1 MRLFPSRRRPGFHA
15 GDDLQAGIAVRLDGV
30 RSEALETGRSR
41 LIATAL
47 AFVAVF
53 GTIAVRLVD
62 VSVLDHQPP
71 RQSGPAK
78 ARADGIEMDRADITD
93 RNGVLLASS
102 LPTVSLFARPDD
114 IRAARVDVE
123 QAAVRLTEILPELDV
138 AETAAALSSSRQF
151 VYLRRN
157 LTPRQHQDV
166 NALGIPGLQFEKGES
181 RVYPHGSL
189 LAHVVGMTDIDNT
202 GIAGVEKRFES
213 VLHES
218 REPLM
223 LSIDIRV
230 QTLVRDEL
238 ARAVAEFRAIGATGM
253 VMDVRTG
260 ELLAMVSLPDF
271 DPNDPPPGTDPAL
284 FNRATKG
291 AYEMGS
297 TFKLFNTAVALD
309 SGRINVTSSF
319 DATKPLVF
327 AGHVIHDDH
336 AQNRWMS
343 VPEILIHSSN
353 IGSAR
358 MALEV
363 GTEAQRAFMA
373 RIGMLAPPAIELP
386 EVGAPLVPNPWRE
399 INTITISFGHG
410 LSVTPLQLLAGTAAL
425 INGGEYR
432 SPTLLAHAPDEQIQ
446 GVRVIKPKTSAQ
458 IRDLMRMVVT
468 EGTGKKAD
476 VPGYE
481 VGGKTGTAE
490 KVGRGGYRRKAV
502 LSSFI
507 AAFPMDDPR
516 YVVLVMVDEPQA
528 TRETF
533 GFIAA
538 GWTAAPSAGRIIA
551 QIAPLLGLMPKPT
564 APPQPVAERNRDGR
578 PATANSQ
585 TGGHDVAAVD

>member
-1 MRLFPSRRRPGFHA
+1 MSLFPSRRRTGFHA
-15 GDDLQAGIAVRLDGV
+15 GDDLQAGVAVRLDGV

-41 LIATAL
+41 LLATAL
-47 AFVAVF
+47 VFVLVF
-53 GTIAVRLVD
+53 GAIAVRLVD
-62 VSVLDHQPP
+62 VTLLDHGGN
-71 RQSGPAK
+71 SGAGTGGG
-78 ARADGIEMDRADITD
+78 RSSGVEMARADITD

-114 IRAARVDVE
+114 LRTARADPVE
-123 QAAVRLTEILPELDV
+123 AATRLVGVLPELDV
-138 AETAAALSSSRQF
+138 ADVAALLGSNRQF
-151 VYLRRN
+151 AYLRRN
-157 LTPRQHQDV
+157 LTPRQYQDV
-166 NALGIPGLQFEKGES
+166 NALGIPGLQFEKGET
-181 RVYPHGSL
+181 RVYPHGPL
-189 LAHVVGMTDIDNT
+189 LAHVVGMTDIDNV
-202 GIAGVEKRFES
+202 GIAGIEKRFETTLRDS
-213 VLHES
+213 H
-218 REPLM
+218 EPLT

-230 QTLVRDEL
+230 QTIVRDQL
-238 ARAVAEFRAIGATGM
+238 LRAVEEFRAIGATGM

-297 TFKLFNTAVALD
+297 TFKLFNTAMALE
-309 SGRINVTSSF
+309 SGRITMNSSF

-327 AGHVIHDDH
+327 AGRVIHDDH
-336 AQNRWMS
+336 AQNRWMT

-363 GTEAQRAFMA
+363 GTEAQRAFLG

-425 INGGEYR
+425 VNGGEYHA
-432 SPTLLAHAPDEQIQ
+432 PTLLAHPAGEQTPAF
-446 GVRVIKPKTSAQ
+446 RVVKPATSAQ
-458 IRDLMRMVVT
+458 MRQLMRMVVAD
-468 EGTGKKAD
+468 GTGKKAD
-476 VPGYE
+476 VPGYD

-490 KVGRGGYRRKAV
+490 KAAHGGYRRKAV
-502 LSSFI
+502 LASFI
-507 AAFPMDDPR
+507 ATFPSDDPR
-516 YVVLVMVDEPQA
+516 YAVLIMVDEPQG
-528 TRETF
+528 TRETY

-538 GWTAAPSAGRIIA
+538 GWTAAPVAGRVIA
-551 QIAPLLGLMPKPT
+551 QIAPLLGLMPKPV
-564 APPQPVAERNRDGR
+564 APPQPVAGRGRDGR
-578 PATANSQ
+578 PATATTQ
-585 TGGHDVAAVD
+585 PGGHEVAAFD